1 MSIDKVHIQEPGEVP
16 VNAATDLRS
25 FGLAHPPTE
34 AHFRRSHFPTPP
46 IDPDPWALALGGA
59 MSDAMVIPAVSLR
72 TFERRSLPVVLECAG
87 HRRAE
92 LDPPVPGLP
101 WRTGAVSE
109 AVWTGASLGDVLRRA
124 GIAPE
129 AVEVVLRGAD
139 RGASEHGVG
148 SYARS
153 IPLAKALHSD
163 TLLAYEMNGER
174 IPVEH
179 GGPVRAIVPG
189 WYAMDSVK
197 WLVSI
202 RALTRPF
209 AGPFQAL
216 DYRWREPGA
225 DGPGARID
233 RLSVHAL
240 ITTPGD
246 GDRLSPGPAVI
257 RGAAWAGEAHIARVE
272 VSIDD
277 GAWEVAEIE
286 RRGLHARA
294 LWRHEADLVPGVRR
308 IAVRAT
314 DRRGA
319 VQPDRPVPNAGGY
332 CANAVHRIAVAVEE
346 R

>member
-1 MSIDKVHIQEPGEVP
+1 
-16 VNAATDLRS
+16 
-25 FGLAHPPTE
+25 
-34 AHFRRSHFPTPP
+34 
-46 IDPDPWALALGGA
+46 

-72 TFERRSLPVVLECAG
+72 AFERRTLPVVLECAG

-92 LDPPVPGLP
+92 LDPPAPGLQ

-124 GIAPE
+124 GIAPT

-139 RGASEHGVG
+139 RGTSEHGVTG
-148 SYARS
+148 YARS
-153 IPLAKALHSD
+153 IPVEKALHAD
-163 TLLAYEMNGER
+163 TLLAYEMNGEP
-174 IPVEH
+174 IPAEH
-179 GGPVRAIVPG
+179 GGPLRAIVPG

-202 RALTRPF
+202 RAVTRPF
-209 AGPFQAL
+209 TGPFQAV
-216 DYRWREPGA
+216 DYRWRTPGA
-225 DGPGARID
+225 QGGGTRID
-233 RLSVHAL
+233 RLAVHAL
-240 ITTPGD
+240 ITDPGH
-246 GDRLSPGPAVI
+246 GDRLYPGPSLV

-286 RRGLHARA
+286 RRGLYARA
-294 LWRHEADLVPGVRR
+294 LWRHEVDLAPGVHH

-319 VQPDRPVPNAGGY
+319 TQPERPVPNAGGY

>member
-1 MSIDKVHIQEPGEVP
+1 M
-16 VNAATDLRS
+16 NAAADLRS
-25 FGLAHPPTE
+25 LGLAQQRTA
-34 AHFRRSHFPTPP
+34 AHFRRNHFPTPP
-46 IDPDPWALALGGA
+46 IDPHTWALALGGA

-72 TFERRSLPVVLECAG
+72 TFERRNLPVVLECAG

-92 LDPPVPGLP
+92 LDPPAPGLP

-109 AVWTGASLGDVLRRA
+109 AVWTGASLGDVLCRA
-124 GIAPE
+124 GIAPG

-139 RGASEHGVG
+139 RGVSEHGLG
-148 SYARS
+148 TYARS
-153 IPLAKALHSD
+153 IPVAKALHHD
-163 TLLAYEMNGER
+163 TLLAYEMNGEP

-197 WLVSI
+197 WLVSV

-209 AGPFQAL
+209 AGPFQAH
-216 DYRWREPGA
+216 DYRWHEPGA
-225 DGPGARID
+225 EGAGVRID

-240 ITTPGD
+240 ITAPAE
-246 GDRLSPGPAVI
+246 GDRIPPGPAVV

-286 RRGLHARA
+286 RRGLYARA
-294 LWRHEADLVPGVRR
+294 LWRHEADLAPGVRR

-319 VQPDRPVPNAGGY
+319 VQPERPVPNAGGY